1 MTSDN
6 ETTVG
11 LTKETHAVLQQLKN
25 EGVFKEMVDGYRLGI
40 SLAIAMGNI
49 ASEDIKTTT
58 IWNVGSLDPDDRIRN
73 VIVELFPE
81 ATGRPYAFAER
92 LAEWGVAELGQ
103 LYENNNLKF
112 GNLIETIIKPQD
124 GYSG

>member
-1 MTSDN
+1 MASDD

-25 EGVFKEMVDGYRLGI
+25 EGIFKEMMDGYRLGI
-40 SLAIAMGNI
+40 SLAIAMDNI
-49 ASEDIKTTT
+49 APQDIKTTT
-58 IWNVGSLDPDDRIRN
+58 IWNVGSLDPDDKIKN

-81 ATGRPYAFAER
+81 AADRPYAFAER

-103 LYENNNLKF
+103 LYQNNNLKF
-112 GNLIETIIKPQD
+112 GNLMEKILNP
-124 GYSG
+124 